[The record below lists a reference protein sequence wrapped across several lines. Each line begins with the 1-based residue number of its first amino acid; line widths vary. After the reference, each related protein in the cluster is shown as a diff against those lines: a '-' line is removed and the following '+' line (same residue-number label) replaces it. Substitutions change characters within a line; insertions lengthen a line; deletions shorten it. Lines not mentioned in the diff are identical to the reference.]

1 MAKKTTSKKKMPKTL
16 TISQIEEKA
25 HSLGIK
31 TDDIPLAQYVR
42 DIQLE
47 EGHRVCFGRSG
58 GKCTETD
65 CEFGNHCLEM
75 ATPAPKPQ
83 PETAEQVQDSGQ
95 TESAQSPQKT
105 TTPAQASGNRLA
117 QQIESGGNGAD
128 ITQEMAD
135 IFSMVKNLEVQ
146 VESSTKLN
154 EDLNSNFTETQQRLA
169 EEAATRTELEERM
182 KTVEVQA
189 AQADT
194 LSKDIAYTENE
205 RQKLSRLL
213 AESHQQLQA
222 LTGDYELLNNRID
235 AAEVRA
241 KSAADLQKKVQT
253 LQEKLETS
261 DSQIEKMQ
269 KQVDQ
274 QNSQMT
280 SASETLKQEIAK
292 RKKSEQVMAAVKERL
307 KGLSL

>member
-1 MAKKTTSKKKMPKTL
+1 MAKIPTSKKMPKTL

-25 HSLGIK
+25 HSLGLK
-31 TDDIPLAQYVR
+31 TDNLPLAQYVR

-47 EGHRVCFGRSG
+47 ESHRVCFGRSG
-58 GKCTETD
+58 GECSETD
-65 CEFGNHCLEM
+65 CEFGDHCLEM
-75 ATPAPKPQ
+75 ASPTSKPQ
-83 PETAEQVQDSGQ
+83 QETAKQVQDSEQ
-95 TESAQSPQKT
+95 AASAKSPQETKA
-105 TTPAQASGNRLA
+105 PVQASGDRLA

-154 EDLNSNFTETQQRLA
+154 EDLNSNFTETQQQLA

-213 AESHQQLQA
+213 AESHQQLQG
-222 LTGDYELLNNRID
+222 LTGDYELLTNRID

-261 DSQIEKMQ
+261 DSQIENMQ
-269 KQVDQ
+269 KQVNK
-274 QNSQMT
+274 QNNDMT
-280 SASETLKQEIAK
+280 SANETLKQEVAK

>member
-1 MAKKTTSKKKMPKTL
+1 MAKKTTSKKKMPNTL

-31 TDDIPLAQYVR
+31 SDNIPLAQYVR

-58 GKCTETD
+58 GDCSETD
-65 CEFGNHCLEM
+65 CAFGNHCLEM
-75 ATPAPKPQ
+75 ASPASKPQ
-83 PETAEQVQDSGQ
+83 QATAEQAASE
-95 TESAQSPQKT
+95 ESQQETKAA
-105 TTPAQASGNRLA
+105 AQAAGDRLG
-117 QQIESGGNGAD
+117 QQIENNDTSGD

-135 IFSMVKNLEVQ
+135 IFSMVKNLESQ
-146 VESSTKLN
+146 VETSTKLN
-154 EDLNSNFTETQQRLA
+154 EDLHSNFSETQQKLA

-189 AQADT
+189 AQADS

-213 AESHQQLQA
+213 GESHQQLQA
-222 LTGDYELLNNRID
+222 LTGDYELLTNRID

-241 KSAADLQKKVQT
+241 KGATDLQKKVQT

-261 DSQIEKMQ
+261 DGQIEKMQ
-269 KQVDQ
+269 KQVDK

-280 SASETLKQEIAK
+280 SASETLKQEVAK